1 VTTGNGLAAGTCLP
15 YAEPSAT
22 TTEYDEGIDLNQMR
36 LNGGAPAGVDG
47 GIQSIDPKRLVRD
60 PAKGCASFYPWNFV
74 RTNTISGVVY
84 AAEKLMPGRRT
95 RDAEPARQAI
105 IQIAIRLEL
114 LPLGPGAQ
122 NGTRWA
128 FAQKTSIP
136 CRLHF
141 QS

>member
-1 VTTGNGLAAGTCLP
+1 MRRLESTAEFNRLIRKDWCGTQPKAARPGL
-15 YAEPSAT
+15 S
-22 TTEYDEGIDLNQMR
+22 
-36 LNGGAPAGVDG
+36 
-47 GIQSIDPKRLVRD
+47 
-60 PAKGCASFYPWNFV
+60 WNFV
-74 RTNTISGVVY
+74 RTNTISGVVH

-122 NGTRWA
+122 NGRRWA